1 MYCSFSETNLK
12 PMSTRR
18 KDLPVYDFS
27 CSHMESFLAHF
38 CGLSQKYEFEFD
50 ILRFQTLLNQ
60 RVVEDI
66 RLYVQEE
73 LAGSLKF
80 KMDKADDEFCPTVR
94 VYVTRSNQIHRVNR
108 LVKLSQMDKNNVLL
122 LVVEND
128 CDADDV
134 LNVPNG
140 ILFARTLTAKLE
152 DNLNNLLQRWV
163 CRISYL
169 MVEKIQHFQTKLCT
183 GTAGTST
190 CDTGIYYNH
199 FILKTRV

>member
-1 MYCSFSETNLK
+1 MYCSFSETNLN
-12 PMSTRR
+12 PMSTHRN
-18 KDLPVYDFS
+18 DLPVYDFS

-38 CGLSQKYEFEFD
+38 YGLSQKYEYEFD
-50 ILRFQTLLNQ
+50 VLRFQTLFNQ

-80 KMDKADDEFCPTVR
+80 KTDKVEDEFWPGLR
-94 VYVTRSNQIHRVNR
+94 VYVTRSNHIEHFNR
-108 LVKLSQMDKNNVLL
+108 MVKLSQMDKNNVLL

-140 ILFARTLTAKLE
+140 IFFARTSTSNLE
-152 DNLNNLLQRWV
+152 DNLNDLLERWV
-163 CRISYL
+163 SIISYR
-169 MVEKIQHFQTKLCT
+169 MVEKIQDFQTKMCT
-183 GTAGTST
+183 GTDGTYPG
-190 CDTGIYYNH
+190 DKGIYQ
-199 FILKTRV
+199 IALLLRTRV